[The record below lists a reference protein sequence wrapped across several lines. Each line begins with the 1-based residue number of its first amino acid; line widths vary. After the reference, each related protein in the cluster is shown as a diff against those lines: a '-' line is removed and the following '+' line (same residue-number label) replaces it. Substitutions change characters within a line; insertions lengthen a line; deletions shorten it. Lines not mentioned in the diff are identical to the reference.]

1 MKEEEIRPQKI
12 FDEFLRLSQ
21 KDIEEFFVDALTEN
35 GLCPACDNFGEF
47 VFKKNGFEF
56 QTCSKCNTLFVNPR
70 PSAKNFAKYYQ
81 QSSAAKY
88 WATTFYKETAEARK
102 EKLWKPKA
110 KMVLGA
116 IQKFGAMDHRV
127 IDIGGGYGLFAS
139 EMGDLIRQPVL
150 IIEPNPHFAAVC
162 RENSLLVLEKF
173 MEEVDSSDLSG
184 GPNAFTSFELFE
196 HLHSPIEFLKHLYG
210 LMESNDLFIFT
221 TLSGTGLDIRVL
233 WENSK
238 SVFPPHHLN
247 FLNPFSIKI
256 LLERVGLDLLEVTT
270 PGKLD
275 IDILSNNHD
284 LIKDRFWSTFVAF
297 ASEPVKDNW
306 QGLIADSG
314 WSSHMMVICRKP

>member
-1 MKEEEIRPQKI
+1 
-12 FDEFLRLSQ
+12 
-21 KDIEEFFVDALTEN
+21 
-35 GLCPACDNFGEF
+35 
-47 VFKKNGFEF
+47 
-56 QTCSKCNTLFVNPR
+56 
-70 PSAKNFAKYYQ
+70 
-81 QSSAAKY
+81 
-88 WATTFYKETAEARK
+88 
-102 EKLWKPKA
+102 
-110 KMVLGA
+110 
-116 IQKFGAMDHRV
+116 
-127 IDIGGGYGLFAS
+127 
-139 EMGDLIRQPVL
+139 
-150 IIEPNPHFAAVC
+150 
-162 RENSLLVLEKF
+162 
-173 MEEVDSSDLSG
+173 
-184 GPNAFTSFELFE
+184 LFE